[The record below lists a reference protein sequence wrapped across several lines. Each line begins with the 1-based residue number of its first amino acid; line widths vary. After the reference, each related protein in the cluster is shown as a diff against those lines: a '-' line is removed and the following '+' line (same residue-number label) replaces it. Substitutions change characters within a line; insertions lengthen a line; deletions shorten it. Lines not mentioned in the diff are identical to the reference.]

1 MERRTF
7 TRNSGQRRPF
17 PRPNTRPS
25 TREDKVIVL
34 DFLKNGYPDDPRP
47 FHMKEP
53 VLQTMGKDHFVL
65 LELIAAKDAHFDTHE
80 ELYIG
85 EGQWDRTKVSYIK
98 GVLPI
103 GKLTQTARKEL
114 DFVIGDLVDANPQ
127 KFVEF
132 FNKAGAVSLRYHQ
145 FELLPGVGKRH
156 SEELIKARQEK
167 PFENFEDV
175 KKRVSSISNPRQ
187 IIIDRIIQELEGK
200 DRYKL
205 FVGATARTPE
215 SPGGGR

>member
-1 MERRTF
+1 MEGRTF
-7 TRNSGQRRPF
+7 TRNPGQRRPF
-17 PRPNTRPS
+17 NRPITRPS
-25 TREDKVIVL
+25 TREERVIVL

-53 VLQTMGKDHFVL
+53 IVQTIGKTHFVL
-65 LELIAAKDAHFDTHE
+65 LEIVAAKGAHFGSHE

-85 EGQWDRTKVSYIK
+85 EGEWDRAKVSYIK

-103 GKLTQTARKEL
+103 NKLTQTARNEL
-114 DFVIGDLVDANPQ
+114 EFVLGNLVDANPQ
-127 KFVEF
+127 KFIEF

-167 PFENFEDV
+167 PFENFDDI
-175 KKRVSSISNPRQ
+175 KKRVSSISNPKQ

-215 SPGGGR
+215 SPSGGR